1 MVKMKEHIFH
11 KEENLLIKVDME
23 TVITFN
29 KIKAKIF
36 MAMCYFILIS
46 LAKLKKN
53 ITHSADRSSMKLR
66 FSHFHCSIKM
76 C

>member
-53 ITHSADRSSMKLR
+53 INEKFKTGEHYKN
-66 FSHFHCSIKM
+66 KK
-76 C
+76 